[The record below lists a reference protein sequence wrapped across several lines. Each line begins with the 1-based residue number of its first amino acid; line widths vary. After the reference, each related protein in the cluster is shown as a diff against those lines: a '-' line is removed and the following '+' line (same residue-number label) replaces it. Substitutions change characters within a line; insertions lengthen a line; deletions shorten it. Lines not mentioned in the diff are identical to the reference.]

1 MSDKTPEE
9 LRYSRPLD
17 VHKWSDH
24 SEVND
29 FVDQLWDEFLASE
42 FAESVTR
49 GKRPKTSLKQQFKVL
64 LLDLYI
70 AWKEDPK
77 LLIGVAMSK
86 SSYKT
91 NSRYNALHISQ
102 KMIDLINYLHEQT
115 LIDLHTGSELARR
128 VTRIWPTSK
137 LLKFFEEAKLDDLL
151 INPHQDKE
159 VIILNSGALLDSED
173 ETNNRRRHRPL
184 EYKDEDYEPIVQMRQ
199 DLRSYNELLRTT
211 FIDIGSLKEPVIERT
226 YWDRHQQKHVTQKVG
241 INHFNKFVRRIF
253 YRGSWELGGRFHGG
267 FWQQIN
273 EEDRALILIDDHET
287 VEQDFS
293 GLHIN
298 LCYGIQEQTPPEGDP
313 YSLEHMFDVEAGEQ
327 RDWVKL
333 LSLMVLNATDEGAAF
348 RAFRR
353 SQPTGSIGKR
363 LRDVELSRLFNA
375 FRDKHQ
381 PIQDMFC
388 NDWGVRL
395 MKLDGNITAEVI
407 NHFTNKKIPVLT
419 IHDSYITPTQV
430 TLELNDI
437 MSAIVTEQLNGLRIN
452 IDKEKI
458 GDDEIPA
465 LNQDFINLADLKD
478 HYLDDSRRTPRTE
491 EYFDRLYHHRDWL
504 YYEEK
509 PIYINL

>member
-1 MSDKTPEE
+1 MKAKTNDQ
-9 LRYSRPLD
+9 LDHSRQLD
-17 VHKWSDH
+17 VHKWSDYP
-24 SEVND
+24 EVNTW
-29 FVDQLWDEFLASE
+29 VNTLWDDYLASE
-42 FAESVTR
+42 YPEATTA
-49 GKRPKTSLKQQFKVL
+49 GKRPKASTKKQFKVL
-64 LLDLYI
+64 LLDLYV
-70 AWKEDPK
+70 AWLEDPE
-77 LLIGVAMSK
+77 LPIGVSQTK
-86 SSYKT
+86 SSYKP
-91 NSRYNALHISQ
+91 NSRYNTLHISYVIAGIIQ
-102 KMIDLINYLHEQT
+102 YLHLTDLIGLHK
-115 LIDLHTGSELARR
+115 GSESPRR
-128 VTRIWPTSK
+128 TTRIWPSEK
-137 LLKFFEEAKLDDLL
+137 LIGHFKASEITPLMVNIHK
-151 INPHQDKE
+151 DKE
-159 VIILNSGALLDSED
+159 VIILNSGAFADAE
-173 ETNNRRRHRPL
+173 EEQRGERNNRRRRPQPL
-184 EYKDEDYEPIVQMRQ
+184 EYRDEDYEPIVQMRQ

-226 YWDRHQQKHVTQKVG
+226 YWDRNQQKHVTQKVG

-273 EEDRALILIDDHET
+273 EEDRALILMDDHET

-333 LSLMVLNATDEGAAF
+333 LSLMVLNATDERAAF

-363 LRDVELSRLFNA
+363 LRDVDLSRLFNA

-407 NHFTNKKIPVLT
+407 NYFTNKKIPVLT
-419 IHDSYITPTQV
+419 IHDSYITPTRV

-437 MSAIVTEQLNGLRIN
+437 MSAIVREQLNGLRIN

-458 GDDEIPA
+458 GDDEIPE
-465 LNQDFINLADLKD
+465 LAGRWNHLERVRCGCRARSPSVHLTKD
-478 HYLDDSRRTPRTE
+478 
-491 EYFDRLYHHRDWL
+491 
-504 YYEEK
+504 
-509 PIYINL
+509 YIRFPHQEH